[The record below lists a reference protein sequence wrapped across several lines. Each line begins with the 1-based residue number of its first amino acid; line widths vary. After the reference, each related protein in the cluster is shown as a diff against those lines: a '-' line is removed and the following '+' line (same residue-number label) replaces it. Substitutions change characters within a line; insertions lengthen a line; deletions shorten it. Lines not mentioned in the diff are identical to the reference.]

1 MNTNRH
7 KYRWTCLAAT
17 PSREEAPRERGRPAR
32 TTLAQP
38 HPSPPPGSTGN
49 GPTIPLQPSPDG
61 SGRQGGRVPHRRE
74 TERPPNPEDA
84 GETPALP
91 EGRLL
96 PSFLLREE
104 ALPLP
109 MRQCRPASCAFVDSS
124 FFCCFRQAAPPPPT
138 TVSESET
145 RDVHGLSG
153 TRFLNFVDWEG
164 LFFLLFQTS
173 GAPAKIPKVG
183 EKVKRGTRPHSVS

>member
-17 PSREEAPRERGRPAR
+17 PSREEATRERGRLAR
-32 TTLAQP
+32 TTLARP
-38 HPSPPPGSTGN
+38 HPSLGPGSTGN
-49 GPTIPLQPSPDG
+49 GATILLQPSPGG
-61 SGRQGGRVPHRRE
+61 SRRQRGRVPHRRE

-109 MRQCRPASCAFVDSS
+109 MRQSRPASCAFVVLRVSS
-124 FFCCFRQAAPPPPT
+124 WIPLFSVCFRQAAPPPCRADHT
-138 TVSESET
+138 RVKQET
-145 RDVHGLSG
+145 FMACREQD
-153 TRFLNFVDWEG
+153 F
-164 LFFLLFQTS
+164 
-173 GAPAKIPKVG
+173 
-183 EKVKRGTRPHSVS
+183 